1 MSRFPD
7 PNQGRLEL
15 FGSPFSKGLS
25 SENRW
30 VKLRSELPWGE
41 MSRIYYKSF
50 ESETGPPVKSAQIV
64 IGAIIIKHKFK
75 LSDRETVSQI
85 QENPYMQYFLG
96 FDEFSNREVFDPSLL
111 VHIRKRIGEEMF
123 AEFEQLILEHVGLV
137 RAAEDSEDDPSPP
150 SGPTQKEQE
159 ERYDSGSSKSSQAE
173 ADSPS
178 ESCSEVEA
186 PATHTGKL
194 VIDAV
199 VTEQQIKYP
208 TDLELLND
216 SRKQAERLFDLLYES
231 SRGKIKPRTYR
242 QVARKEFLKVA
253 KLRRKSKNALRKAI
267 RKQLNYVKRDLEL
280 IDKML
285 EKAPELRYNWTFRDM
300 QIYWVIQHIYQQ
312 QREMHEQKVHQCDH
326 RIVNIYQPWVRPIV
340 TGKAA
345 KKTEFGAKVSVS
357 LINGLASIHAIRWN
371 NFHEG
376 NDLIGQVEAY
386 KARFGFWPESLSAD
400 TKYGSRENRKWL
412 KEHGIRFSGKAL
424 GRPKKNPQP
433 EDKALAKLKQQEQ
446 NLRSTI
452 EGKFGQGKN
461 GYGLAK
467 IRARRDDTA
476 RSWIAAIFFVMNIKK
491 ITQAD
496 LILPF
501 WSLFQAIHGTY
512 GWMMSQI
519 QRTRASA
526 GMQQRQRP
534 IPEFAAQKNYH
545 TGFHFRQF

>member
-41 MSRIYYKSF
+41 MSQIYYKSF
-50 ESETGPPVKSAQIV
+50 ASQTGPPVKSAQIV
-64 IGAIIIKHKFK
+64 IGAIIIKHKLK
-75 LSDRETVSQI
+75 LSDRETVAQV

-96 FDEFSNREVFDPSLL
+96 FDEFSNRVVFDPSLL

-123 AEFEQLILEHVGLV
+123 AEFEQLILEHSGLV
-137 RAAEDSEDDPSPP
+137 KPAEDSEDDPSPP
-150 SGPTQKEQE
+150 SEQV
-159 ERYDSGSSKSSQAE
+159 ERYDSGSSRSSQTE

-178 ESCSEVEA
+178 VSCSEVEA
-186 PATHTGKL
+186 PSTHKGKL

-216 SRKQAERLFDLLYES
+216 SRKQAERLFDLLYQPS
-231 SRGKIKPRTYR
+231 KGKIKPRTYR
-242 QVARKEFLKVA
+242 QVARKAFLKVA
-253 KLRRKSKNALRKAI
+253 KLRRKSKNTLRKAI

-280 IDKML
+280 IDKMF
-285 EKAPELRYNWTFRDM
+285 ETAPELRYNWTYRDL
-300 QIYWVIQHIYQQ
+300 QIYWVIQHIYEQ
-312 QREMHEQKVHQCDH
+312 QREMHQQKVHQCDH
-326 RIVNIYQPWVRPIV
+326 RIVNIYQPWVRPVV

-357 LINGLASIHAIRWN
+357 LINGLTSIHAIRWN

-400 TKYGSRENRKWL
+400 TKYGSRQNRKWL

-433 EDKALAKLKQQEQ
+433 QDKALAKLKQQEQ

-467 IRARRDDTA
+467 IRARRNDTA

-501 WSLFQAIHGTY
+501 WNLFQAIYATY
-512 GWMMSQI
+512 SDRMSQI
-519 QRTRASA
+519 QRIRTIA
-526 GMQQRQRP
+526 GIQQQHRP
-534 IPEFAAQKNYH
+534 IAEVSVQKNYQN
-545 TGFHFRQF
+545 GFHFRQI